1 VDPLKENRRRRML
14 SPEYEKRAKERIA
27 KSQKKIDKEEE
38 RKLGKRKFTEK
49 KKAEAAEKKKKETNE
64 TEYRYM
70 TSLSKQ
76 AASGNKRAARS
87 IKRHLMRK
95 GKK

>member
-1 VDPLKENRRRRML
+1 MDPLKENRRRRML

-38 RKLGKRKFTEK
+38 RKLGKRKFAEK
-49 KKAEAAEKKKKETNE
+49 KSAEADTKKKKETNDR
-64 TEYRYM
+64 EYKYM
-70 TSLSKQ
+70 SSLSKQ
-76 AASGNKRAARS
+76 AASGNKRASRS
-87 IKRHLMRK
+87 IKRYLMSK